1 MALLGSSLGRSS
13 RGRMFLVRAACVI
26 PAPTMPR
33 ERTWSRAS
41 CMSTGV
47 LSPAS
52 SASLL
57 RLLLLFFSRLPLPP
71 SSLLTG
77 KCDFTSLL
85 GVLTCRCSHLH
96 VSSGGLMFW
105 TNPAARTRARGASP
119 AFVGETTRSLH
130 IVLKTMFCSHPPL
143 LATLDTGLVDAGI
156 GCILPPLGFSHHHL
170 AIERRVT

>member
-1 MALLGSSLGRSS
+1 MKGGTLALLGSSLGRSS

-57 RLLLLFFSRLPLPP
+57 RLLLLFSSPASLCPPPP
-71 SSLLTG
+71 SLLASAILQAYLACSLAVVPI
-77 KCDFTSLL
+77 F
-85 GVLTCRCSHLH
+85 
-96 VSSGGLMFW
+96 MF
-105 TNPAARTRARGASP
+105 PAAA
-119 AFVGETTRSLH
+119 
-130 IVLKTMFCSHPPL
+130 
-143 LATLDTGLVDAGI
+143 
-156 GCILPPLGFSHHHL
+156 
-170 AIERRVT
+170 